1 VQTVTIEDPRPIDEA
16 LQMLH
21 PKYGRVVTYE
31 DPPYT
36 YEGDLKDVTE
46 ATSGANSRSQRVRTL
61 IPIGGS
67 VSINVPDSGNDSHAL
82 GSVLSQLLQSH
93 AALQRGG
100 HFRLQ
105 EEDGVF
111 HVIPTEVRDR
121 NGNWQ
126 TLVPVLD
133 SEITIPK
140 LTDANGIE
148 MLNAICDAVSNASG
162 VRVLA
167 GTMPQNILEHHR
179 GDLQANNEVARTV
192 LLRAL
197 KLSSSSLSWSMLYDA
212 ALKMYFLNVRPIDV
226 LTVPPGSQLGV
237 TTIPA
242 R

>member
-1 VQTVTIEDPRPIDEA
+1 
-16 LQMLH
+16 
-21 PKYGRVVTYE
+21 
-31 DPPYT
+31 
-36 YEGDLKDVTE
+36 
-46 ATSGANSRSQRVRTL
+46 
-61 IPIGGS
+61 
-67 VSINVPDSGNDSHAL
+67 
-82 GSVLSQLLQSH
+82 
-93 AALQRGG
+93 
-100 HFRLQ
+100 
-105 EEDGVF
+105 
-111 HVIPTEVRDR
+111 VIPTEVRDR
-121 NGNWQ
+121 DGNWQ